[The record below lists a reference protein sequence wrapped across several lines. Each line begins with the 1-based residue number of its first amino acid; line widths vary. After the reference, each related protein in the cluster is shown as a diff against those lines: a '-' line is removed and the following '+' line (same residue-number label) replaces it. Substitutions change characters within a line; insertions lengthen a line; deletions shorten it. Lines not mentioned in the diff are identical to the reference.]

1 MAVTSPMQGVREQAA
16 ASANAEDASIWRW
29 MSALIDDRRI
39 RWCYAAGKWLVSVD
53 HRHVAT
59 DDSFDRA
66 IRTAKANAERGACAT
81 GRRAASAAKG

>member
-1 MAVTSPMQGVREQAA
+1 MAVTSRMQTMREQAA

-29 MSALIDDRRI
+29 MSALIDERRI

-66 IRTAKANAERGACAT
+66 IRTAKENAERGTSAA
-81 GRRAASAAKG
+81 GRRGASVTKG